1 MDLADALTDQLAAAR
16 RVVTSGSVVIPA
28 WRIGTP
34 DGQYLILTQYDETK
48 PEQLERGLYLIGR
61 FMAWKLATWFV
72 HTGEG
77 THRDERG
84 REHEHII
91 GAGISRAQ
99 VIGARQRITRT
110 SRSSALSEH
119 TAVEFGPL
127 EPFQGREAVDP
138 LLLALLPSG
147 QSSVDEKEAR
157 LLASL
162 FREDGEMPAHR
173 LN

>member
-1 MDLADALTDQLAAAR
+1 MYNEPVDYADFLRHRVETNYLAAALM
-16 RVVTSGSVVIPA
+16 VP
-28 WRIGTP
+28 
-34 DGQYLILTQYDETK
+34 
-48 PEQLERGLYLIGR
+48 
-61 FMAWKLATWFV
+61 
-72 HTGEG
+72 
-77 THRDERG
+77 
-84 REHEHII
+84 
-91 GAGISRAQ
+91 
-99 VIGARQRITRT
+99 
-110 SRSSALSEH
+110 EH